1 MDIEKQPNTDQQ
13 DSAATEAAA
22 SEMEGTPAEG
32 TPAEGTP
39 AEDTRVED
47 KVMVVNEEGRTP
59 DEGEEAAEKEPMLS
73 PPPEYDLAVGDQ
85 AAEVQKEGAT
95 KQNGVHPTADSDRD
109 PREATP
115 IPPVEVHSE
124 KCTKPPSTCCLSYG
138 TARKLLIGVTI
149 GLSVAISWVAATQ
162 FMKAMY
168 SADNFDAPY
177 FIIWFSTS
185 WMVVCYP
192 IYIIGSLV
200 IFKDQRNAGWAGVK
214 ELFKD
219 DQQIYGQRGM
229 TVWTFLKLTGP
240 FCALWMI
247 TNYMYAAAL
256 KFKSPTDV
264 TAIFVTNTAFIY
276 IFSWIWLEELLILL
290 PARLCSVILSIVGT
304 VLMMAA
310 DGFGGGS
317 VIGVLLALGAA
328 IGAALYKVLFKRFLG
343 DATYGQVSLFLTMLA
358 LLNLVLLWPIMLGLY
373 YGKRETLDWN
383 NLPWAFLCG
392 TSALGIVFN
401 FLVNFGI
408 ALTYPLLIS
417 MANVL
422 GIPINAVIDTAFG
435 GVLLAPLK
443 IVGAL
448 LIIGGFIIMLLPEAW
463 QVKVACWKEGDPPCR
478 RRGNMQR
485 IPSVELDERAGDN
498 VASI

>member
-1 MDIEKQPNTDQQ
+1 MDIENQPNTDQQ
-13 DSAATEAAA
+13 DSAATEAPA
-22 SEMEGTPAEG
+22 SEMEGTPV
-32 TPAEGTP
+32 
-39 AEDTRVED
+39 EDTRVED
-47 KVMVVNEEGRTP
+47 KVMVVNEEGATP
-59 DEGEEAAEKEPMLS
+59 DEGEEAAEKDPMLS
-73 PPPEYDLAVGDQ
+73 PPPEYHLVVGDQ

-95 KQNGVHPTADSDRD
+95 KQNGVHPTADSDQD
-109 PREATP
+109 H
-115 IPPVEVHSE
+115 PPS
-124 KCTKPPSTCCLSYG
+124 KPPSTCCLSYG

-219 DQQIYGQRGM
+219 DQQIYGPRGM

-417 MANVL
+417 LANVL

-448 LIIGGFIIMLLPEAW
+448 LIIGGFVIMLLPEAW

-485 IPSVELDERAGDN
+485 IPSVELDERAREADN
-498 VASI
+498 VVRI